1 MIPETTEQVE
11 RHIEAMQTFQLYGP
25 DIALERLVLE
35 GWRERIAK
43 AEASDGK
50 FTREDRALA
59 SCWLTCAVGE
69 QHLRMP
75 EVNVLVGLGDGL
87 SPADVRLMK
96 LGSFSH
102 GFTHAVFIDD
112 VAGATRFLDSIED
125 RALELKREQGAAR

>member
-1 MIPETTEQVE
+1 MSPETTEQ

-25 DIALERLVLE
+25 DIAMERLVLE

-69 QHLRMP
+69 QQLRMP
-75 EVNVLVGLGDGL
+75 EVQVLMPSGDGVMPGDL
-87 SPADVRLMK
+87 QLTK

-112 VAGATRFLDSIED
+112 VAGAARFLDSIED
-125 RALELKREQGAAR
+125 RALELKREQGAPR